1 MALRTVT
8 AYWRELKAK
17 DPNCA
22 IGLSYLR
29 TAVETGVIPSF
40 KVGNRRVIESDT
52 AQQYLFKAANI
63 GGGQDEK
70 QGDIRRVSP

>member
-8 AYWRELKAK
+8 AYWRELKAE

-29 TAVETGVIPSF
+29 TAVATGLIPSF
-40 KVGNRRVIESDT
+40 QVGRRRVIESDT
-52 AQQYLFKAANI
+52 AKAYLLASGKEVAHQP
-63 GGGQDEK
+63 GGV
-70 QGDIRRVSP
+70 RRIDP

>member
-8 AYWRELKAK
+8 AYWRELKEE

-29 TAVETGVIPSF
+29 TAVATGIIPSF
-40 KVGNRRVIESDT
+40 KVGNRRVFESDT
-52 AQQYLFKAANI
+52 AKAYLLASGKEQAHQP
-63 GGGQDEK
+63 GGVRKVDF
-70 QGDIRRVSP
+70 